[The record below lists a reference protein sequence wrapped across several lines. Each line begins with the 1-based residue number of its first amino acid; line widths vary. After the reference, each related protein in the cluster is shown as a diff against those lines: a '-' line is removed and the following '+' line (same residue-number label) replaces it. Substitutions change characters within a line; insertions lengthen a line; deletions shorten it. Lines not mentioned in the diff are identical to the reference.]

1 MYFNDIVYNDN
12 VILFLLLVCVFV
24 LYIDQGIFN
33 NYKYCDLLVEEILEN
48 FVDFFFGE
56 MVVGYIDIGGFVII
70 IYIDFKV

>member
-12 VILFLLLVCVFV
+12 VILFLLCVFV
-24 LYIDQGIFN
+24 LNIDQGIFY
-33 NYKYCDLLVEEILEN
+33 NYKYCYLLVKKILEN

>member
-12 VILFLLLVCVFV
+12 VILFLLCVFV
-24 LYIDQGIFN
+24 LNIDQGIFY
-33 NYKYCDLLVEEILEN
+33 NYKYCDLLVKKILEN

>member
-24 LYIDQGIFN
+24 LNIDQGIFN